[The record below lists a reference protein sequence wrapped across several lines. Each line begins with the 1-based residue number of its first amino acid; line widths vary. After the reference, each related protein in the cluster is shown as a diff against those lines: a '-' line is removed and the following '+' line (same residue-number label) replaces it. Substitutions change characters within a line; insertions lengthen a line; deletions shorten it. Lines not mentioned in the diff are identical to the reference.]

1 VRVTAPA
8 PTVATTIR
16 HVASPRPWRSHPPA
30 PPVRLEEDWA
40 EPPLHFRLVLP
51 RAKRNRLDRRA
62 QALLPRRTCCVAGC
76 GAESLA
82 VLLIESETEA
92 LLCPFH
98 ELVQLDG
105 APVRGEPLLAVPSW

>member
-1 VRVTAPA
+1 MSAHAPSLVHF
-8 PTVATTIR
+8 T
-16 HVASPRPWRSHPPA
+16 SPRPWRQHAAA

-62 QALLPRRTCCVAGC
+62 QALMPRRPCCVAGC

-82 VLLIESETEA
+82 VLLIETEA
-92 LLCPFH
+92 EAVLCPFH
-98 ELVQLDG
+98 ELVALDG
-105 APVRGEPLLAVPSW
+105 SAVVGEPLLAVPGW

>member
-1 VRVTAPA
+1 MTVPA
-8 PTVATTIR
+8 QTVATSIR

-62 QALLPRRTCCVAGC
+62 QALRPRRTCCIAGC

-105 APVRGEPLLAVPSW
+105 APVQGEPLLAVPSW